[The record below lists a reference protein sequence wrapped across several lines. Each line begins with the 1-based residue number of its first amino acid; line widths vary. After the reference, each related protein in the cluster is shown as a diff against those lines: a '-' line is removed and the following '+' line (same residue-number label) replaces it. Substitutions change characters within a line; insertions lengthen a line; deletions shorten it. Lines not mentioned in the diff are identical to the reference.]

1 MRLLPPLPGAMATP
15 SLLSMAVD
23 GSTLALYF
31 SEPIKSV

>member
-1 MRLLPPLPGAMATP
+1 MAIP

-31 SEPIKSV
+31 SEPIKSMAASLWVV